1 MAELKVLK
9 TTGKIED
16 FQSTKIIN
24 GILKAGG
31 TPQEAEDISHKIT
44 DWIVQRKS
52 SEPTKTTEIK
62 EKVLQ
67 LLKEV
72 NPKAGETFK
81 SYRKVPV
88 QTN

>member
-1 MAELKVLK
+1 MAELRVLK

-16 FQSTKIIN
+16 FQCTKIIN

-31 TPQEAEDISHKIT
+31 TSDQAEEISHKIT
-44 DWIVQRKS
+44 DWIVQQRSPK
-52 SEPTKTTEIK
+52 PTKTTEIR

-72 NPKAGETFK
+72 NPQAGETFVN
-81 SYRKVPV
+81 YRKTPS
-88 QTN
+88 